1 MTISGKLIKLFWQAV
16 YFLCVILLFAWLAA
30 VACYNVWT
38 WIAGWLTIGWI
49 MRREI
54 GERIGPAII
63 WIINLLIVL
72 LGGWTLTRLH
82 GHWLWSRTEKF
93 PAGTVFEYKCP
104 LAIAAREQESIW
116 LREKFRKKS

>member
-1 MTISGKLIKLFWQAV
+1 MT
-16 YFLCVILLFAWLAA
+16 LAII
-30 VACYNVWT
+30 Y
-38 WIAGWLTIGWI
+38 IAYCERERIGA
-49 MRREI
+49 
-54 GERIGPAII
+54 RIGPAII

-116 LREKFRKKS
+116 LREKFRKKSLTRK